1 MLGVYYLT
9 KEEYSDMMS
18 KFSSLLYE
26 NKCTVDAVQEKDGY
40 TIRVSE
46 GIDLDFYDDV
56 YLKIKG
62 E

>member
-18 KFSSLLYE
+18 KFSGLLYE
-26 NKCTVDAVQEKDGY
+26 NKCTVDAVEEKDGY

-62 E
+62 D

>member
-9 KEEYSDMMS
+9 KEEYSDMIF
-18 KFSSLLYE
+18 KFSGLLYE
-26 NKCTVDAVQEKDGY
+26 NKCTVDAVEEKDGY

-62 E
+62 D